1 MERVSTMKKLPLLT
15 PDRTE
20 DLIHD
25 VVLRP
30 LRVNADPR
38 GILVETLRTDWQDV
52 YDPVNRPFAQCY
64 YSMTKSGVA
73 RDEEQWHVHQHQ
85 EDRFLCITGQLV
97 VAIYDWRS
105 ESPTAG
111 RLNLFH
117 IGPDAPGNGQF
128 IVLIPRQT
136 LHGFL
141 VTGPAPGTLLNYPT
155 RIYDPDDEG
164 RIPFTDVGAAL
175 PDGTPFT
182 WQLVRDTL
190 G

>member
-1 MERVSTMKKLPLLT
+1 M
-15 PDRTE
+15 
-20 DLIHD
+20 
-25 VVLRP
+25 
-30 LRVNADPR
+30 
-38 GILVETLRTDWQDV
+38 
-52 YDPVNRPFAQCY
+52 
-64 YSMTKSGVA
+64 
-73 RDEEQWHVHQHQ
+73 
-85 EDRFLCITGQLV
+85 

-117 IGPDAPGNGQF
+117 IGPDVPGNGQF

-164 RIPFTDVGAAL
+164 RIPFTDVGAVL

-182 WQLVRDTL
+182 WQLARDTL